1 MFNHERSDE
10 KNKASEYK
18 NETPVISACLTPR
31 LNTNLMRG
39 GVGPSLSL
47 FSLSENRDEEKTD
60 KKQKLVNIT

>member
-1 MFNHERSDE
+1 MLNPEGSDM
-10 KNKASEYK
+10 KNIASEYK
-18 NETPVISACLTPR
+18 NETPVINACLTPR

-47 FSLSENRDEEKTD
+47 FSLIENRDEVKTD